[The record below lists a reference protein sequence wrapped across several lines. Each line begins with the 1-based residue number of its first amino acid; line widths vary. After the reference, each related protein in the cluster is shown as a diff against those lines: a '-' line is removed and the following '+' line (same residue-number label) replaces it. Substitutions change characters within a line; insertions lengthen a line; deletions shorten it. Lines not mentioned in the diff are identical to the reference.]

1 MRQRR
6 GSKWM
11 VAATVAV
18 ASLALAP
25 LAASA
30 QVLFYQQQGGFTG
43 GTAQDEG
50 AGLGGVEFFGP
61 TGFSPTSGPNAG
73 AQTYEQIGW
82 GCGSAAASTGRNTL
96 CAAPTNTVVTTSP
109 VTGTPPFLGQ
119 PADFPVDYR
128 SALDVDVFTGTVTV
142 NGDWEDISSLQHYN
156 RTISSDSNSL
166 TQIDIDSLLT
176 LDTIPPSTSDSD
188 AGFVRLRF
196 EETLNSADPCPGG
209 GGNPCA
215 DVFTFDI
222 VVLDPVLV
230 TVGGVQ
236 YQLEFRLIFPDQ
248 TIDERTGLPFANGAQ
263 PCIAEGNICTNEN
276 AISEV
281 IVQFRVLSVDVP
293 VPAPAPLLLLGLGLG
308 GLGVAGWLR
317 RR

>member
-18 ASLALAP
+18 ASLTLLP

-30 QVLFYQQQGGFTG
+30 QILFFGQQGGFTG
-43 GTAQDEG
+43 NTAVDEG

-61 TGFSPTSGPNAG
+61 TGFVVGSGPNAG
-73 AQTYEQIGW
+73 QQTYGEIGW
-82 GCGSAAASTGRNTL
+82 GCGSIAASTGRNTL

-109 VTGTPPFLGQ
+109 VTGTPPFVGQ

-128 SALDVDVFTGTVTV
+128 SALDVDVFTGQVTV
-142 NGDWEDISSLQHYN
+142 NGDWVDISSLQHYN

-166 TQIDIDSLLT
+166 TQIDIDTLLT
-176 LDTIPPSTSDSD
+176 LDTIPPSGSDSD
-188 AGFVRLRF
+188 AGFVRLGF
-196 EETLNSADPCPGG
+196 SETLNSADPCPGSETG
-209 GGNPCA
+209 GLC
-215 DVFTFDI
+215 DDI
-222 VVLDPVLV
+222 FAFQVAVLDPVLV
-230 TVGGVQ
+230 TVGGVN
-236 YQLEFRLIFPDQ
+236 YLVEFRLIFPDQ
-248 TIDERTGLPFANGAQ
+248 TFDERTGLFVDNGAS
-263 PCIAEGNICTNEN
+263 PCIGEGFVCTAEN

-281 IVQFRVLSVDVP
+281 IVQMRILAIG
-293 VPAPAPLLLLGLGLG
+293 VPAPATLLLLGFGLS